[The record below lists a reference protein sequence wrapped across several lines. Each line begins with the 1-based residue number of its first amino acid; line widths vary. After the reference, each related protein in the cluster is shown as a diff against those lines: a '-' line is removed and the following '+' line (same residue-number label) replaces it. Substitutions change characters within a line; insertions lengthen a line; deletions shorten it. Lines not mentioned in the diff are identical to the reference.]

1 MRRVER
7 RRPQMMEQ
15 AMEQPPILTCPAC
28 GDQFSTRQQLELHRY
43 EAHQRDEKTAAL
55 QLQAVQPPDDEG
67 REVF

>member
-1 MRRVER
+1 
-7 RRPQMMEQ
+7 
-15 AMEQPPILTCPAC
+15 MEQPPILTCPAC